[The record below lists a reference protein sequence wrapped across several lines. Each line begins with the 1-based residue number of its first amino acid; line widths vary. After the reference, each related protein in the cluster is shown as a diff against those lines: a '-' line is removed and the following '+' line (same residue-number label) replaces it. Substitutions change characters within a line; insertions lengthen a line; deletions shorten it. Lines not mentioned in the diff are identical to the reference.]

1 MSRRADRL
9 FELIQLLRRGR
20 VITALDLA
28 RELEVSERTIYRDV
42 QALVLA
48 GVPVEGEAGIGYIL
62 RQGYELPPLMFTLE
76 EAKALALGVRM
87 VIAWGDNELQKSAQS
102 VLDKVSTVVTSE
114 VKEGLEDQTLA
125 VPAFHVP
132 QEIRDTLA
140 TLREGA
146 NTHRKVRFH
155 YTRNDGDN
163 RTRTARPLGLF
174 YWGRSWT
181 LASWC
186 EYRKGFRNF
195 RIDRM
200 NEVRLL
206 KSEFKPEAGRTLDDY
221 LKSVETE

>member
-9 FELIQLLRRGR
+9 FELIQLLRRGK
-20 VITALDLA
+20 VITAMDLA
-28 RELEVSERTIYRDV
+28 RELEVSERTIYRDI

-87 VIAWGDNELQKSAQS
+87 VRAWGDDELQKAAQS
-102 VLDKVSTVVTSE
+102 VLDKVGTVVTSE
-114 VKEGLEDQTLA
+114 VKEGLEDQTLGVA
-125 VPAFHVP
+125 AFPMPKQV
-132 QEIRDTLA
+132 RKTMA
-140 TLREGA
+140 TIREGI
-146 NTHRKVRFH
+146 NSHRKIRFH
-155 YTRNDGDN
+155 YTRIDGN
-163 RTRTARPLGLF
+163 ERTRTARPLGLF
-174 YWGRSWT
+174 YWGRTWT

-200 NEVRLL
+200 ADVRLL
-206 KSEFKPEAGRTLDDY
+206 KSEFKPEQGRTLDDY
-221 LKSVETE
+221 LKSVEFE